1 MRKYQPNLFHSV
13 DNSYVSEYK
22 LLVSSTFKR
31 FCQTFPTEESCWDK
45 LYRLMNA
52 RGMVYCRGCL
62 SARVVVK
69 KCRRKLRCQ
78 DCRKSYS
85 LTAKTFFNRV
95 RKLKAWF
102 AAIWLTEEGAFVSSN
117 WFASLL
123 DIAQSSALHIQHS
136 VLGAI
141 DSHRKSQGGERCLV
155 STEHFIDL
163 FIRNSLVT
171 PRWEHPAFEEAYEQS
186 LIAAEVSD
194 EVVDTESGG
203 TDFGSSSALSPAPE
217 TAQDELEQGVPE
229 QVSAESIESVFN
241 TLFENEQ
248 YAVLNEFEKSILK
261 LLVNGKLSTD
271 RLSSALSVNA
281 ARLSVGLTE
290 LELCGLI
297 EELPGGM
304 FKLTDMVQALL
315 DLAGLGGEHSGS
327 AKARKERCAAVA
339 SGGVHGS
346 FGESENPDDDEHSS
360 ADQMDSIQVDSSGL
374 SGLEQSEL
382 RYVKRKRRV
391 LTSLFADECGNSLCQ
406 GCTNDAVSSSVRQLV
421 SSFRTYTLVHFQG
434 IARKHLQL
442 YLSLQQYRSRRVQLV
457 DFLGQG
463 RVGKLQEQQGGEDR
477 ARVFSICLETGY
489 LGSRLI
495 RGYLTPL
502 LAELPVPAV

>member
-1 MRKYQPNLFHSV
+1 MRRYQPNLFNSV

-31 FCQTFPTEESCWDK
+31 FCLAFPTEESCWDE

-62 SARVVVK
+62 SARVVIK

-141 DSHRKSQGGERCLV
+141 DSHQKSQGGERCLV

-171 PRWEHPAFEEAYEQS
+171 PRWEHPAFEETYEQA
-186 LIAAEVSD
+186 LTAPEVSD
-194 EVVDTESGG
+194 EVVNTNCGG
-203 TDFGSSSALSPAPE
+203 TDFGGSSALPPAPE
-217 TAQDELEQGVPE
+217 TAQNELEQGVPE
-229 QVSAESIESVFN
+229 QASAESIEGTLN
-241 TLFENEQ
+241 ALFENEQ
-248 YAVLNEFEKSILK
+248 YAGLRELEKSILK
-261 LLVNGKLSTD
+261 LLVNGNASTD
-271 RLSSALSVNA
+271 RLSDALSVNA
-281 ARLSVGLTE
+281 ARLGASLTE

-297 EELPGGM
+297 EPLPGAKFG
-304 FKLTDMVQALL
+304 LTDMLQALL
-315 DLAGLGGEHSGS
+315 GLGGLGGRHSALDKS
-327 AKARKERCAAVA
+327 KRKRCTAVPND
-339 SGGVHGS
+339 GVYGT
-346 FGESENPDDDEHSS
+346 FGDGVNPDDERIS
-360 ADQMDSIQVDSSGL
+360 ADRMDSIQVDSPCL

-382 RYVKRKRRV
+382 RYVKRKRRF
-391 LTSLFADECGNSLCQ
+391 LTSLFAEECGNSLCR

-442 YLSLQQYRSRRVQLV
+442 YLSLLQYRSRRVQLV

-463 RVGKLQEQQGGEDR
+463 RFGKLQEHQGSE
-477 ARVFSICLETGY
+477 ARPEVLSICLETGY

-502 LAELPVPAV
+502 LAELAVPAL

>member
-13 DNSYVSEYK
+13 DDSYVSEYK

-31 FCQTFPTEESCWDK
+31 FCLAFPTEESCWDE

-62 SARVVVK
+62 SERVVVK

-123 DIAQSSALHIQHS
+123 DIAQSSALHIQRS

-141 DSHRKSQGGERCLV
+141 DNHQKSQGGERCLV

-186 LIAAEVSD
+186 LTAPEVSD
-194 EVVDTESGG
+194 EAVDTNCGG
-203 TDFGSSSALSPAPE
+203 ADFGGSSALSLAPE
-217 TAQDELEQGVPE
+217 TAQVELEQGVPE
-229 QVSAESIESVFN
+229 KVSAETIEG
-241 TLFENEQ
+241 TLDALFENEQ
-248 YAVLNEFEKSILK
+248 YAGLSELEKSILK
-261 LLVNGKLSTD
+261 ILVNGNVSTD
-271 RLSSALSVNA
+271 RLADALSVDA
-281 ARLSVGLTE
+281 VRLGISLTE
-290 LELCGLI
+290 LELSGLI
-297 EELPGGM
+297 EPLPGTM
-304 FKLTDMVQALL
+304 FGLSDMLQALL
-315 DLAGLGGEHSGS
+315 GVGGLGGKHSAPDRS
-327 AKARKERCAAVA
+327 KMKRFTAVA
-339 SGGVHGS
+339 NDRVHGTFEES
-346 FGESENPDDDEHSS
+346 ANPYDGERIS
-360 ADQMDSIQVDSSGL
+360 ADQMDSIQVDSPRL
-374 SGLEQSEL
+374 SSLEQTEL
-382 RYVKRKRRV
+382 RYEKRKRRV

-406 GCTNDAVSSSVRQLV
+406 GCTNDTVSSSVRRLV

-463 RVGKLQEQQGGEDR
+463 RVGELQEQQGSEDR
-477 ARVFSICLETGY
+477 AKVFSICLETGY